1 MAGAALHPN
10 VLAVFIAIGAVLLAA
25 TVLERM
31 FRHRLPEDM
40 KPRLRSWWA
49 MVALYGAAALIGRTA
64 SIVLFAFTSFLALKE
79 YLTLI
84 PTRRADRAVLLVAYL
99 AIPLQFY
106 WIAIGWYGMFI
117 IFVPVYML
125 LLLPV
130 PMLLI
135 GETAG
140 YLRAIGTLHWGLM
153 TTVFSVGHA
162 AYLLVL
168 PPLPDAP
175 AGGPGLLLFLLV
187 LTEANDVAQYLWG
200 KSLGRTKIIPKVSP
214 KKTAEGLLGGIA
226 TTAALSVGLA
236 PWLTPFDWG
245 EALIAGTAIGIAGFF
260 GDIAVSAVK
269 RDLGAKDTGA
279 LLPGHGGM
287 LDRLDSL
294 TYTAPLFFHAV
305 WYAYY

>member
-1 MAGAALHPN
+1 MPGLDLPRPVLFVFIGIAAALMT
-10 VLAVFIAIGAVLLAA
+10 A
-25 TVLERM
+25 TVIERGA
-31 FRHRLPEDM
+31 RGRLPEDL
-40 KPRLRSWWA
+40 KPRLKSWWA
-49 MVALYGAAALIGRTA
+49 MAVLYGAAAFLGRTA
-64 SIVLFAFTSFLALKE
+64 SIMLIAFTSFLALKE

-84 PTRRADRAVLLVAYL
+84 PTRRADRAVLLIVYL
-99 AIPLQFY
+99 AVPLQFY
-106 WIAIGWYGMFI
+106 WVAIGWYGMFI

-135 GETAG
+135 GETTG
-140 YLRAIGTLHWGLM
+140 YLRAVGTLHWGLM
-153 TTVFSVGHA
+153 TTVFSLGHA

-168 PPLPDAP
+168 PPLPGAP

-200 KSLGRTKIIPKVSP
+200 KIFGRVKIIPKVSP
-214 KKTAEGLLGGIA
+214 KKTVEGLVGGVV
-226 TTAALSVGLA
+226 TTAALAVALA
-236 PWLTPFDWG
+236 PLLTPFDWPR
-245 EALIAGTAIGIAGFF
+245 ALLAGIGIGIAGFF
-260 GDIAVSAVK
+260 GDLAISAVK
-269 RDLGAKDTGA
+269 RDLAIKDTGT

>member
-1 MAGAALHPN
+1 MPEFDLPTP
-10 VLAVFIAIGAVLLAA
+10 VLLTFIGIGAVLMAA
-25 TVLERM
+25 TLIERTA
-31 FRHRLPEDM
+31 RERLPQDVR
-40 KPRLRSWWA
+40 PRLKAWWG
-49 MVALYGAAALIGRTA
+49 MVAIYGAAALLGRTA
-64 SIVLFAFTSFLALKE
+64 SIVLIAFTSFLALKE

-84 PTRRADRAVLLVAYL
+84 PTRRADRAVLLLAYL

-106 WIAIGWYGMFI
+106 WVAIGWYGMFI

-135 GETAG
+135 GETG
-140 YLRAIGTLHWGLM
+140 GFLKAIGTLHWGLM
-153 TTVFSVGHA
+153 TCLFSLGHA

-168 PPLPDAP
+168 PPLPGAP

-187 LTEANDVAQYLWG
+187 LTEANDVAQYCWG
-200 KSLGRTKIIPKVSP
+200 KLFGRRKIIPKVSP
-214 KKTAEGLLGGIA
+214 NKTAEGFIGGVV
-226 TTAALSVGLA
+226 TTAALAIGLA
-236 PWLTPFDWG
+236 PLLTPFDLPR
-245 EALIAGTAIGIAGFF
+245 AVAAGLGIGIAGFV
-260 GDIAVSAVK
+260 GDVVISAVK
-269 RDLGAKDTGA
+269 RDLGIKDTGA

-305 WYAYY
+305 WYGYY

>member
-1 MAGAALHPN
+1 MPELNLPRP
-10 VLAVFIAIGAVLLAA
+10 VLLVFHGIG
-25 TVLERM
+25 TVLMAASLIEWALRG
-31 FRHRLPEDM
+31 RLPADM
-40 KPRLRSWWA
+40 RPRLKSWWA
-49 MVALYGAAALIGRTA
+49 MVAIYGAAALIGRTA
-64 SIVLFAFTSFLALKE
+64 SIVLIAFTSFLALKE

-84 PTRRADRAVLLVAYL
+84 PTRRADRAVLLLAYL

-135 GETAG
+135 GETG
-140 YLRAIGTLHWGLM
+140 GFLKAIGTLHWGLM
-153 TTVFSVGHA
+153 TTVFSLGHA

-168 PPLPDAP
+168 PPLPGAP

-187 LTEANDVAQYLWG
+187 LTEANDVAQYVWG
-200 KSLGRTKIIPKVSP
+200 KLLGRRKVIPKVSP
-214 KKTAEGLLGGIA
+214 GKTVEGLIGGIA
-226 TTAALSVGLA
+226 TTAALAIGLSA
-236 PWLTPFDWG
+236 LLTPFGWL
-245 EALIAGTAIGIAGFF
+245 EALAAGLGIGIAGFL
-260 GDIAVSAVK
+260 GDIAISAVK
-269 RDLGAKDTGA
+269 RDLAIKDTGA

>member
-1 MAGAALHPN
+1 MPEGDISRP
-10 VLAVFIAIGAVLLAA
+10 VLLVFIGIAVALLAA
-25 TVLERM
+25 TLVERLGGD
-31 FRHRLPEDM
+31 RLPADIR
-40 KPRLRSWWA
+40 PRLKAWWG
-49 MVALYGAAALIGRTA
+49 MVAIYGAAALIGRTA
-64 SIVLFAFTSFLALKE
+64 SIVLIAVTSFLALKE

-106 WIAIGWYGMFI
+106 WVAIGWYGMFI

-135 GETAG
+135 GETGGFLKAV
-140 YLRAIGTLHWGLM
+140 GTLHWGLM
-153 TTVFSVGHA
+153 TCVFSLAHA

-168 PPLPDAP
+168 PPLPQAP
-175 AGGPGLLLFLLV
+175 AGGPGLLLFLLL
-187 LTEANDVAQYLWG
+187 LTESNDVAQYVWG
-200 KSLGRTKIIPKVSP
+200 KTLGRRKIIPKVSP
-214 KKTAEGLLGGIA
+214 NKTLEGLLGGVA
-226 TTAALSVGLA
+226 TTVALAMGLA
-236 PWLTPFDWG
+236 PLLTPFDLPRA
-245 EALIAGTAIGIAGFF
+245 ALAGFGIGIAGFI
-260 GDIAVSAVK
+260 GDVAISAVK
-269 RDLGAKDTGA
+269 RDLGVKDTGA

-305 WYAYY
+305 WYGYY

>member
-1 MAGAALHPN
+1 MPDIDLPQP
-10 VLAVFIAIGAVLLAA
+10 VLLVFIGIGAVLMAA
-25 TVLERM
+25 SLIERAL
-31 FRHRLPEDM
+31 RGRLPGDLA
-40 KPRLRSWWA
+40 PRLKSWWA
-49 MVALYGAAALIGRTA
+49 MVAIYGAAALIGRTA
-64 SIVLFAFTSFLALKE
+64 SIVLIAVTSFLALKE

-84 PTRRADRAVLLVAYL
+84 PTRRADRAVLLLAYL

-135 GETAG
+135 GETG
-140 YLRAIGTLHWGLM
+140 GFLKAIGTLHWGLM
-153 TTVFSVGHA
+153 TTVFSLGHA

-168 PPLPDAP
+168 PPLPGAP

-187 LTEANDVAQYLWG
+187 MTEANDVAQYVWG
-200 KSLGRTKIIPKVSP
+200 KLLGRRKIIPKVSP
-214 KKTAEGLLGGIA
+214 GKTVEGLAGGIA
-226 TTAALSVGLA
+226 TTAALALGLA
-236 PWLTPFDWG
+236 PLLTPFGWL
-245 EALIAGTAIGIAGFF
+245 EALAAGFGIALAGFF
-260 GDIAVSAVK
+260 GDIAISAMK
-269 RDLGAKDTGA
+269 RDLAIKDTGG

-294 TYTAPLFFHAV
+294 TYTAPLFFHVV
-305 WYAYY
+305 WYGYY